1 MNFGSLDLNTVW
13 FALVGVLLTGYVVLD
28 GFDFGVGMLHLLVA
42 RRDEE
47 RRVLLNAIG
56 PVWDGN
62 EVWLITGGGAL
73 FAAFPNVYATVFSG
87 FYLALMLLL
96 CALIF
101 RAVAIECRS
110 KHDSPRWRACW
121 DFAFAAGSTV
131 AALLLGV
138 AMGNLA
144 RGVPIGADGEFA
156 GSFLGLLNPYALALG
171 ATTVV
176 LFALHGALYLVLKTG
191 GELQARV
198 RRWVAPLSAVFGV
211 CFVGVTLATASG
223 APRLIEAFGRAP
235 WLNAVLAAVVAAI
248 LAIPLATKR
257 GKEFVAFLASATMIA
272 GLMLLF
278 AAGTYPNLVF
288 SNPSPVHS
296 LTAFNASSSPKT
308 LSVMLTIA
316 LIGMPLVIAYTAGIY
331 WVFRGKVKLTK
342 ASY

>member
-1 MNFGSLDLNTVW
+1 MNFGSLDLNTIW

-42 RRDEE
+42 KRDEE

-62 EVWLITGGGAL
+62 EVWLLTGGGAL
-73 FAAFPNVYATVFSG
+73 FAAFPAVYATVFSG
-87 FYLALMLLL
+87 FYLALMALL

-110 KHDSPRWRACW
+110 KHDAPRWRACW
-121 DFAFAAGSTV
+121 DGAFAAGSTV

-144 RGVPIGADGEFA
+144 RGVPIDADGEFA
-156 GSFLGLLNPYALALG
+156 GSFLGLLNPYSLAMG
-171 ATTVV
+171 VTTVV
-176 LFALHGALYLVLKTG
+176 LFALHGALYLVLKTE

-198 RRWVAPLSAVFGV
+198 RRWVAPLGALFGV
-211 CFVGVTLATASG
+211 CFVGVTLATVYV
-223 APRLIEAFGRAP
+223 APQLIAAFTRAP
-235 WLNAVLAAVVAAI
+235 WLNAVLAVVVAAI

-257 GKEFVAFLASATMIA
+257 GKELLALVASAVTIA
-272 GLMLLF
+272 GLMVLF
-278 AAGTYPNLVF
+278 AVGSYPVLVF

-296 LTAFNASSSPKT
+296 LTAFNAASSPKT
-308 LSVMLTIA
+308 LAVMLTIA
-316 LIGMPLVIAYTAGIY
+316 LIGMPLVIAYTAFIY
-331 WVFRGKVKLTK
+331 RIFRGKVKITK
-342 ASY
+342 TSY

>member
-1 MNFGSLDLNTVW
+1 MNFGSLDLNTIW

-42 RRDEE
+42 KRDEE

-62 EVWLITGGGAL
+62 EVWLLTGGGAL

-87 FYLALMLLL
+87 FYLALMALL

-110 KHDSPRWRACW
+110 KHDAPGWRACW
-121 DFAFAAGSTV
+121 DAAFAVGSTV

-156 GSFLGLLNPYALALG
+156 GSFLGLLNPYSLAMGVL
-171 ATTVV
+171 TVV
-176 LFALHGALYLVLKTG
+176 LFALHGSLYLVLKTE

-198 RRWVAPLSAVFGV
+198 RRWVAPLGTVFGV
-211 CFVGVTLATASG
+211 CFVGVTLATVFG
-223 APRLIEAFGRAP
+223 APRLVAAFGRLP
-235 WLNAVLAAVVAAI
+235 WLYAVLAAVVAAVV
-248 LAIPLATKR
+248 AIPLAAKR
-257 GKEFVAFLASATMIA
+257 GKEFGAFLASATTIA
-272 GLMLLF
+272 GLMVLF
-278 AAGTYPNLVF
+278 AAGSYPVFVF
-288 SNPSPVHS
+288 SNPSPEHS
-296 LTAFNASSSPKT
+296 LTAFNAASSPKT
-308 LSVMLTIA
+308 LAVMLTIA
-316 LIGMPLVIAYTAGIY
+316 LIGMPLVVGYTAFIY
-331 WVFRGKVKLTK
+331 RIFRGKVKLTK

>member
-1 MNFGSLDLNTVW
+1 MNFGSLDLNTIW

-42 RRDEE
+42 KRDEE

-62 EVWLITGGGAL
+62 EVWLLTGGGAL

-87 FYLALMLLL
+87 FYLALMALL

-110 KHDSPRWRACW
+110 KHDAPGWRACW
-121 DFAFAAGSTV
+121 DAAFAGGSTV

-144 RGVPIGADGEFA
+144 RGVPIAADGEFA
-156 GSFLGLLNPYALALG
+156 GSFLGLLNPYSLAMG
-171 ATTVV
+171 VTTVV
-176 LFALHGALYLVLKTG
+176 LFALHGALYLVLKTE

-198 RRWVAPLSAVFGV
+198 RRWVAPLGAVFGV
-211 CFVGVTLATASG
+211 CFVGVTLATAYG
-223 APRLIEAFGRAP
+223 APRLIEAFERAP
-235 WLNAVLAAVVAAI
+235 WLNAVLAALVAAI

-257 GKEFVAFLASATMIA
+257 GKAFVAFLASSTTIA
-272 GLMLLF
+272 GLMVLF
-278 AAGTYPNLVF
+278 AVGSYPVLVF

-296 LTAFNASSSPKT
+296 LTAFNAASSPKT
-308 LSVMLTIA
+308 LAVMLTIA
-316 LIGMPLVIAYTAGIY
+316 LIGMPLVIGYTAFIY
-331 WVFRGKVKLTK
+331 RIFRGKVKITK

>member
-1 MNFGSLDLNTVW
+1 MNFGSLDLNTIW

-28 GFDFGVGMLHLLVA
+28 GFDFGVGMLHLFVA
-42 RRDEE
+42 KRDEE

-62 EVWLITGGGAL
+62 EVWLLTGGGAL

-87 FYLALMLLL
+87 FYLALMALL

-110 KHDSPRWRACW
+110 KRDTPRWRACW
-121 DFAFAAGSTV
+121 DVAFAGGSTV

-144 RGVPIGADGEFA
+144 RGVPIAADGEFA
-156 GSFLGLLNPYALALG
+156 GSFLGLLNPYSLAMG
-171 ATTVV
+171 VTTVV
-176 LFALHGALYLVLKTG
+176 LFALHGALYLVLKTE

-198 RRWVAPLSAVFGV
+198 RRWVAPLGAVFGV
-211 CFVGVTLATASG
+211 CFVGVTLATAFG
-223 APRLIEAFGRAP
+223 APRLIAVFERAP

-257 GKEFVAFLASATMIA
+257 GKAFVAFLASSTTIA
-272 GLMLLF
+272 GLMVLF
-278 AAGTYPNLVF
+278 AVGSYPVLVF

-296 LTAFNASSSPKT
+296 LTAFNAASSPKT
-308 LSVMLTIA
+308 LAVMLVIA
-316 LIGMPLVIAYTAGIY
+316 LIGMPLVIGYTAFIY
-331 WVFRGKVKLTK
+331 RIFRGKVKITK